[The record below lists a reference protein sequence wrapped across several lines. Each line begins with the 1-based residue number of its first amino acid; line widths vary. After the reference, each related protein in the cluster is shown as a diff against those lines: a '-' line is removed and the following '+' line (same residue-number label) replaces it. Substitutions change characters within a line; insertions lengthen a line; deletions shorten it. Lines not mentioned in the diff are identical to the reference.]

1 MMEFTKDE
9 LEVIVAALTYY
20 GKADELAML
29 IASEIDRLNDIENM
43 DFDDCAGGGC
53 KL

>member
-1 MMEFTKDE
+1 MEFTKEE
-9 LEVIVAALTYY
+9 LIKITDALHND
-20 GKADELAML
+20 GQDELAM
-29 IASEIDRLNDIENM
+29 IVATEIDRMTDLENM